1 MKSYYNWRDESL
13 KPLQFSHYDRKAS
26 CGKSL
31 HLSLLFAGFLYEH
44 VLTNKNLWLNI
55 ALVIFMINFIFIS
68 AGSKNITLVNKAFG
82 DQGGDQNHS
91 GERVVFTSED
101 GVLLVGSYYKPR
113 IGTNDSTPSVILLHM
128 LGVDRSTW
136 DKFAQE
142 LSKNGY
148 AVLSVDLRGHG
159 ESTKQG
165 NHTISYQ
172 SFMPKNFKNM
182 TLDVKAAKK
191 YLIGEKNANPNQI
204 SIIGASIGANLAL
217 NYAASD
223 QSINSVI
230 LLSPG
235 LNNRGISTLATI
247 MKYKGPI
254 YIVTAEDDSDSAKDS
269 KILCEK
275 ITCAEN
281 LKIFENTNVH
291 GTDML
296 SDKMVGSRLQ
306 NIILSWL
313 DSTFEPRD

>member
-1 MKSYYNWRDESL
+1 M

-26 CGKSL
+26 FGKSL
-31 HLSLLFAGFLYEH
+31 HRSLLFAGFLYEH
-44 VLTNKNLWLNI
+44 VFHAVLTNKNLCLKI

-68 AGSKNITLVNKAFG
+68 ACSKNITLINKAFG
-82 DQGGDQNHS
+82 DQGRDQNHS

-113 IGTNDSTPSVILLHM
+113 IGTSISTPSVILLHM
-128 LGVDRSTW
+128 LGMDRSTW
-136 DKFAQE
+136 DKFAQK
-142 LSKNGY
+142 LTQNGY

-159 ESTKQG
+159 ESIKQA

-191 YLIGEKNANPNQI
+191 YLIEGRKANPNQI

-223 QSINSVI
+223 HSIKSVI

-235 LNNRGISTLATI
+235 LNYRGISTLDAI
-247 MKYKGPI
+247 MKYKNPI
-254 YIVTAEDDSDSAKDS
+254 YIVTAEDDSESAKDS

-296 SDKMVGSRLQ
+296 SDKMVGSKLQ

>member
-1 MKSYYNWRDESL
+1 M
-13 KPLQFSHYDRKAS
+13 KPLQFTHYDRKAS
-26 CGKSL
+26 FGKSL
-31 HLSLLFAGFLYEH
+31 HRSLLFAGFLYEH
-44 VLTNKNLWLNI
+44 VFHAVITNKNLCLKI

-68 AGSKNITLVNKAFG
+68 AGSNNITLINKAFG
-82 DQGGDQNHS
+82 DQGRDQNHS

-113 IGTNDSTPSVILLHM
+113 IGTSISTPSVILLHM
-128 LGVDRSTW
+128 LGMDRSTW

-142 LSKNGY
+142 LSQNGY

-159 ESTKQG
+159 ESIKQA

-191 YLIGEKNANPNQI
+191 YLIEGRKANPNQI

-223 QSINSVI
+223 HSIKSVI

-235 LNNRGISTLATI
+235 LNYRGISTLDAI
-247 MKYKGPI
+247 MKYKNPI
-254 YIVTAEDDSDSAKDS
+254 YIVTAEDDSESAKDS

-296 SDKMVGSRLQ
+296 SDKMVGSKLQ

>member
-1 MKSYYNWRDESL
+1 
-13 KPLQFSHYDRKAS
+13 
-26 CGKSL
+26 
-31 HLSLLFAGFLYEH
+31 
-44 VLTNKNLWLNI
+44 
-55 ALVIFMINFIFIS
+55 MINFIFIS
-68 AGSKNITLVNKAFG
+68 AGSKNITLNKAFV
-82 DQGGDQNHS
+82 DQGRDQNHS
-91 GERVVFTSED
+91 GERVVFASED

-113 IGTNDSTPSVILLHM
+113 IGTSYSTPSVILLHM
-128 LGVDRSTW
+128 LGMDRSTW

-142 LSKNGY
+142 LSQNGY
-148 AVLSVDLRGHG
+148 AVLSVDLRGRG
-159 ESTKQG
+159 ESIKQA

-191 YLIGEKNANPNQI
+191 YLIEGRKANPNQI

-223 QSINSVI
+223 HSIKSVI

-235 LNNRGISTLATI
+235 LNYRGISTPDAI
-247 MKYKGPI
+247 MKYKNPI
-254 YIVTAEDDSDSAKDS
+254 YIVTAEDDSESAKDS

-281 LKIFENTNVH
+281 LKIFEKTNVH

-296 SDKMVGSRLQ
+296 SDKMVGSKLQ
-306 NIILSWL
+306 SIILSWL

>member
-1 MKSYYNWRDESL
+1 
-13 KPLQFSHYDRKAS
+13 
-26 CGKSL
+26 
-31 HLSLLFAGFLYEH
+31 
-44 VLTNKNLWLNI
+44 
-55 ALVIFMINFIFIS
+55 MINFIFIS
-68 AGSKNITLVNKAFG
+68 AGSKNITLNKAFG
-82 DQGGDQNHS
+82 DQGRDQNHS
-91 GERVVFTSED
+91 RERVVFTSED

-113 IGTNDSTPSVILLHM
+113 IGTSNSTPSVILLHM
-128 LGVDRSTW
+128 LGMDRSTW

-142 LSKNGY
+142 LSQNGY

-159 ESTKQG
+159 ESIKQA

-191 YLIGEKNANPNQI
+191 YLIEGRKANPNQI

-223 QSINSVI
+223 HSIKSVI

-235 LNNRGISTLATI
+235 LNYRGISTLDAI
-247 MKYKGPI
+247 MKYKNPI
-254 YIVTAEDDSDSAKDS
+254 YIATAEDDSESAKDS

-281 LKIFENTNVH
+281 LKIFEKTNVH
-291 GTDML
+291 GTNML
-296 SDKMVGSRLQ
+296 SDKMVGSKLQ
-306 NIILSWL
+306 SLILSWL

>member
-1 MKSYYNWRDESL
+1 M

-26 CGKSL
+26 FGKSL
-31 HLSLLFAGFLYEH
+31 HRSLLFAGFLYELVYH
-44 VLTNKNLWLNI
+44 AVLTNKNLCLKI

-68 AGSKNITLVNKAFG
+68 AGSKNITLINKAFG
-82 DQGGDQNHS
+82 DQGRDQNHS

-113 IGTNDSTPSVILLHM
+113 IGTSNSTPSVILLHM
-128 LGVDRSTW
+128 LGMDRSTW

-142 LSKNGY
+142 LSQNGY

-159 ESTKQG
+159 ESIKQA

-172 SFMPKNFKNM
+172 SFMPKDFKNM

-191 YLIGEKNANPNQI
+191 YLIEGRKANPNQI

-223 QSINSVI
+223 HSIKSVI

-235 LNNRGISTLATI
+235 LNYRGISTLDAI
-247 MKYKGPI
+247 MKYKNPI
-254 YIVTAEDDSDSAKDS
+254 YIVTAEDDSESAKDS

-296 SDKMVGSRLQ
+296 SDKMIGSKLQ
-306 NIILSWL
+306 SIILSWV

>member
-1 MKSYYNWRDESL
+1 
-13 KPLQFSHYDRKAS
+13 
-26 CGKSL
+26 
-31 HLSLLFAGFLYEH
+31 
-44 VLTNKNLWLNI
+44 
-55 ALVIFMINFIFIS
+55 MINFIFIS
-68 AGSKNITLVNKAFG
+68 AGSNNITLINKAFG
-82 DQGGDQNHS
+82 DQGRDQNHS

-113 IGTNDSTPSVILLHM
+113 IGTSISTPSVILLHM
-128 LGVDRSTW
+128 LGMDRSTW
-136 DKFAQE
+136 DKFAQK
-142 LSKNGY
+142 LTQNGY

-159 ESTKQG
+159 ESIKQA

-191 YLIGEKNANPNQI
+191 YLIEGRKANPNQI

-223 QSINSVI
+223 HSIKSVI

-235 LNNRGISTLATI
+235 LNYRGISTLDAI
-247 MKYKGPI
+247 MKYKNPI
-254 YIVTAEDDSDSAKDS
+254 YIVTAEDDSESAKDS

-281 LKIFENTNVH
+281 LKIFEKTNVH

-296 SDKMVGSRLQ
+296 SDKMIGSKLQ

>member
-1 MKSYYNWRDESL
+1 M
-13 KPLQFSHYDRKAS
+13 KPLQFTHYDRKAS
-26 CGKSL
+26 FGKSL
-31 HLSLLFAGFLYEH
+31 HRSLLFAGFLYEH
-44 VLTNKNLWLNI
+44 VYHAVLTNKNLCLKI

-68 AGSKNITLVNKAFG
+68 AGSNNITLINKAFG
-82 DQGGDQNHS
+82 DQGRDQNHS

-113 IGTNDSTPSVILLHM
+113 IGTSISTPSVILLHM
-128 LGVDRSTW
+128 LGMDRSTW
-136 DKFAQE
+136 DKFAQK
-142 LSKNGY
+142 LTQNGY

-159 ESTKQG
+159 ESIKQA

-191 YLIGEKNANPNQI
+191 YLIEGRKANPNQI

-223 QSINSVI
+223 HSIKSVI

-235 LNNRGISTLATI
+235 LNYRGISTLDAI
-247 MKYKGPI
+247 MKYKNPI
-254 YIVTAEDDSDSAKDS
+254 YIVTAEDDSESAKDS

-296 SDKMVGSRLQ
+296 SDKMVGSKLQ

>member
-1 MKSYYNWRDESL
+1 L

-26 CGKSL
+26 FGKSL
-31 HLSLLFAGFLYEH
+31 HRSLLFAGFLYEH
-44 VLTNKNLWLNI
+44 VFHAVITNKNLCLKI

-68 AGSKNITLVNKAFG
+68 AGSNNITLINKAFG
-82 DQGGDQNHS
+82 DQGRDQNHS

-113 IGTNDSTPSVILLHM
+113 IGTSISTPSVILLHM
-128 LGVDRSTW
+128 LGMDRSTW
-136 DKFAQE
+136 DKFAQK
-142 LSKNGY
+142 LTQNGY

-159 ESTKQG
+159 ESIKQA

-191 YLIGEKNANPNQI
+191 YLIEGRKANPNQI

-223 QSINSVI
+223 HSIKSVI

-235 LNNRGISTLATI
+235 LNYRGISTLDAI
-247 MKYKGPI
+247 MKYKNPI
-254 YIVTAEDDSDSAKDS
+254 YIVTAEDDSESAKDS

-296 SDKMVGSRLQ
+296 SDKMVGSKLQ

>member
-1 MKSYYNWRDESL
+1 M

-26 CGKSL
+26 FGKSL
-31 HLSLLFAGFLYEH
+31 HRSLLFAGFLYEH
-44 VLTNKNLWLNI
+44 VFHAVLTNKNLCLKI
-55 ALVIFMINFIFIS
+55 ALVIFMINFIFIP
-68 AGSKNITLVNKAFG
+68 AGSKNITLINKAFG
-82 DQGGDQNHS
+82 DQGRDQNHS

-113 IGTNDSTPSVILLHM
+113 IGTSNSTPSVILLHM
-128 LGVDRSTW
+128 LGMDRSTW

-142 LSKNGY
+142 LSQNGY
-148 AVLSVDLRGHG
+148 AVLSVDLRGNG
-159 ESTKQG
+159 ESIKQA
-165 NHTISYQ
+165 NQTISYQ

-191 YLIGEKNANPNQI
+191 YLIEGRKANPNQI

-223 QSINSVI
+223 HSIKSVI

-235 LNNRGISTLATI
+235 LNYRGISTLDAI
-247 MKYKGPI
+247 MKYKNPI
-254 YIVTAEDDSDSAKDS
+254 YIVTAEDDSESAKDS

-291 GTDML
+291 GTDLL
-296 SDKMVGSRLQ
+296 SDKMVGSKLQ

>member
-1 MKSYYNWRDESL
+1 M
-13 KPLQFSHYDRKAS
+13 KPLQFTHYDRKAS
-26 CGKSL
+26 FGKSL
-31 HLSLLFAGFLYEH
+31 HRSLLFAGFLYEH
-44 VLTNKNLWLNI
+44 VFHAVITNKNLCLKI

-68 AGSKNITLVNKAFG
+68 AGSKNITLINKAFG
-82 DQGGDQNHS
+82 DQGRDQNHS

-113 IGTNDSTPSVILLHM
+113 IGTSNSTPSVILLHM
-128 LGVDRSTW
+128 LGMDRSTW

-142 LSKNGY
+142 LSQNGY
-148 AVLSVDLRGHG
+148 AVLSVDLRGNG
-159 ESTKQG
+159 ESIKQA
-165 NHTISYQ
+165 NQTISYQ

-191 YLIGEKNANPNQI
+191 YLIEGRKANPNQI

-223 QSINSVI
+223 HSIKSVI

-235 LNNRGISTLATI
+235 LNYRGISTLDAI
-247 MKYKGPI
+247 MKYKNPI
-254 YIVTAEDDSDSAKDS
+254 YIVTAEDDSESAKDS

-281 LKIFENTNVH
+281 LKIFENTNFH
-291 GTDML
+291 GTDLL
-296 SDKMVGSRLQ
+296 SDKMVGSKLQ

>member
-1 MKSYYNWRDESL
+1 M
-13 KPLQFSHYDRKAS
+13 KPLQFTHYDRKAS
-26 CGKSL
+26 FGKSL
-31 HLSLLFAGFLYEH
+31 HRSLLFAGFLYEH
-44 VLTNKNLWLNI
+44 VFHAVITNKNLCLKI

-68 AGSKNITLVNKAFG
+68 AGSNNITLINKAFG
-82 DQGGDQNHS
+82 DQGRDQNHS

-113 IGTNDSTPSVILLHM
+113 IGTSISTPSVILLHM
-128 LGVDRSTW
+128 LGMDRSTW
-136 DKFAQE
+136 DKFAQK
-142 LSKNGY
+142 LTQNGY

-159 ESTKQG
+159 ESIKQA

-191 YLIGEKNANPNQI
+191 YLIEGRKANPNQI

-223 QSINSVI
+223 HSIKSVI

-235 LNNRGISTLATI
+235 LNYRGISTLDAI
-247 MKYKGPI
+247 MKYKNPI
-254 YIVTAEDDSDSAKDS
+254 YIVTAEDDSESAKDS

-296 SDKMVGSRLQ
+296 SDKMIGSNLQ

-313 DSTFEPRD
+313 DSSFEPRD

>member
-1 MKSYYNWRDESL
+1 M

-26 CGKSL
+26 FGKSL
-31 HLSLLFAGFLYEH
+31 HRSLLFAGFLYELVYH
-44 VLTNKNLWLNI
+44 AVLTNKNLCLKI

-68 AGSKNITLVNKAFG
+68 AGSKNITLINKAFG
-82 DQGGDQNHS
+82 DQGRDQNHS

-113 IGTNDSTPSVILLHM
+113 IGTSNSTPSVILLHM
-128 LGVDRSTW
+128 LGMDRSTW

-142 LSKNGY
+142 LSQNGY

-159 ESTKQG
+159 ESIKQA

-191 YLIGEKNANPNQI
+191 YLIEGRKANPNQI

-223 QSINSVI
+223 HSIKSVI

-235 LNNRGISTLATI
+235 LNYRGISTLDAI
-247 MKYKGPI
+247 MKYKNPI
-254 YIVTAEDDSDSAKDS
+254 YIVTAEDDSESAKDS

-296 SDKMVGSRLQ
+296 SDKMVGSKLQ